1 MQTHHPSRATA
12 SRATA
17 FRVKSSA
24 EYALIVGSGV
34 GAAASLAVQQ
44 LAIAS
49 LPVTMLVAMGLLNR
63 YRLDHQVEQHL
74 AEDANPD
81 TLLQPPSPPPPLATA
96 PQAKAISNL
105 EGDATLPMM
114 GNGSPGKWVASLTNV
129 GLEALQAAQ
138 QKALQGIGQT
148 LQQARSEQQLS
159 LEGVHMQTY
168 IQIHQLRAIEAGD
181 LSDLPQPFYIQRL
194 IHKYAQHLGLEAQA
208 IAARF
213 PI

>member
-1 MQTHHPSRATA
+1 MQTNHPSRAT
-12 SRATA
+12 
-17 FRVKSSA
+17 SSA

-63 YRLDHQVEQHL
+63 YRLDHRVEQHL

-81 TLLQPPSPPPPLATA
+81 TLLQQPSPSPPLA
-96 PQAKAISNL
+96 PSQQANAISHP
-105 EGDATLPMM
+105 EGGATLPMM
-114 GNGSPGKWVASLTNV
+114 GHGRPGKLVESLTNV
-129 GLEALQAAQ
+129 GLEALQVTQ
-138 QKALQGIGQT
+138 QKALQSIGQT
-148 LQQARSEQQLS
+148 LQQARAAQQIS

-168 IQIHQLRAIEAGD
+168 IQIHQLRAIEAGN

-194 IHKYAQHLGLEAQA
+194 IHKYAQYLGLEAQA